1 MKITS
6 KEIRDKFQETW
17 PNLEYVWL
25 WDTVYW
31 TPNIDAVEDAM
42 RVSKV
47 PTMDFI
53 NEFNDCD
60 NFALQFLAE
69 CRRKRYFQWK
79 EGKLPE
85 DQKFSMAIGY
95 IFGDM
100 FRGIGKVHA
109 ANIVLDSEGDIYIL
123 DLTPGENRMWRAK
136 PENDNV
142 LFVFM

>member
-1 MKITS
+1 MKIKS
-6 KEIRDKFQETW
+6 DEIRDQFQKVW
-17 PNLEYVWL
+17 PELEYIWL
-25 WDTVYW
+25 WDTTYW
-31 TPNIDAVEDAM
+31 TPKIDVVRDALK
-42 RVSKV
+42 SSNV

-53 NEFNDCD
+53 DEFNDCD

-79 EGKLPE
+79 DGNLPE
-85 DQKFSMAIGY
+85 EEKYSMTIGF

-100 FRGIGKVHA
+100 FRGIRKSHA
-109 ANIVLDSEGDIYIL
+109 ANIVLDKESHLYIL
-123 DLTPGENRMWRAK
+123 DATPGENRIWMAT